1 MRRGQLYRG
10 GLKPAATPNS
20 DEVRRLPREVWL
32 ATEDEIREVKRR
44 HSAELMRQK
53 GVCGVGVEKDE
64 TGEFVI
70 ALHLDTD
77 DPAVQARLPK
87 VLEGC
92 RVKLI
97 KSGPFRKFSTG

>member
-1 MRRGQLYRG
+1 MA
-10 GLKPAATPNS
+10 K
-20 DEVRRLPREVWL
+20 
-32 ATEDEIREVKRR
+32 EDEIREVKRR
-44 HSAELMRQK
+44 HSAELMRQP

-64 TGEFVI
+64 AGEYVI

-77 DPAVQARLPK
+77 DPQVQQGLPK
-87 VLEGC
+87 ELDGF